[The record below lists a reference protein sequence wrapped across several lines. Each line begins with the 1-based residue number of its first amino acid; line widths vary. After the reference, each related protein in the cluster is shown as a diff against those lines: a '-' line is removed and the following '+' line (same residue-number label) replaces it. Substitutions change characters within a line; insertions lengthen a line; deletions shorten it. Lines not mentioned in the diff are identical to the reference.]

1 MQLLDILQ
9 SLFGE
14 GGPQTTNRLA
24 TAGQGPNAEDRPGYL
39 PARRGEPPA
48 WLRSSMGGPDDP
60 TLSLSSHS
68 GVQTGHGPGRGQGEA
83 VRSPAPQPAA
93 PQQPSGGRFGGF
105 FQKLVDPDAEA
116 RNVTVDWLQQ
126 KGYSPEDAKLITAN
140 KPFLQQIINQHYKEQ
155 QPSEFDQRATAAQ
168 RYGLT
173 GDQARNFT
181 LTGDIPKP
189 AEAKRSVQTI
199 YENGNEQKVWFD
211 ENTGEYKPIGGAK
224 SDLLSPEAE
233 AQKARLAQAGRTE
246 INNNMPGQ
254 TTETAY
260 DKEIGT
266 KYANRFMEFQDK
278 GSNASRGLNTIAV
291 MRQAMNQ
298 PGFYSGTGAQA
309 VQYGKRL
316 LSSLGVSDAEV
327 NGLASME
334 QFSSMSKQA
343 ALDAMGGSLGNGF
356 SNADRDFVTGQ
367 VAALD
372 TSEPGNRA
380 LLDIQEK
387 VLKRQQEI
395 AKMAGD
401 YANKHGGRIDA
412 GFDSLLIDWSEKNPL
427 FPDSGKQPW
436 YRRDD
441 QGPTRI
447 RNPEQPAQKWRATN
461 PDTGQ
466 AIERNGNAWVPA
478 Q

>member
-14 GGPQTTNRLA
+14 GGPQTTNRLMMA
-24 TAGQGPNAEDRPGYL
+24 AQNPNAEDRPGYL
-39 PARRGEPPA
+39 PARPIAVPEMAGRQGIGQFPPIPQQAAPVNAPQQTPPRSVPSIEPPA
-48 WLRSSMGGPDDP
+48 R
-60 TLSLSSHS
+60 
-68 GVQTGHGPGRGQGEA
+68 
-83 VRSPAPQPAA
+83 
-93 PQQPSGGRFGGF
+93 SGGGF
-105 FQKLVDPDAEA
+105 RDFVQKLVDPDAEA

-140 KPFLQQIINQHYKEQ
+140 KPFLQQIINQHYKGQ

-189 AEAKRSVQTI
+189 SEAKRSVQTI
-199 YENGNEQKVWFD
+199 YDAQGNEQKVWFD
-211 ENTGEYKPIGGAK
+211 ENTGAMTPIGGSK
-224 SDLLSPEAE
+224 SAVLTPEEE
-233 AQKARLAQAGRTE
+233 AQKIRLAEAGRSQ

-266 KYANRFMEFQDK
+266 KYANRFMEVQDK

-427 FPDSGKQPW
+427 FPNTGTQQQPW

-447 RNPEQPAQKWRATN
+447 RNQEKPQDRWRATN

-466 AIERNGNAWVPA
+466 AIEWNGSAWVPA

>member
-1 MQLLDILQ
+1 
-9 SLFGE
+9 
-14 GGPQTTNRLA
+14 
-24 TAGQGPNAEDRPGYL
+24 
-39 PARRGEPPA
+39 
-48 WLRSSMGGPDDP
+48 MGGPDDP

-68 GVQTGHGPGRGQGEA
+68 GVQAGHGPGRGQVEA

-93 PQQPSGGRFGGF
+93 PQQPSGGGFGGF

-140 KPFLQQIINQHYKEQ
+140 KPFLQRIINQHYKEQ
-155 QPSEFDQRATAAQ
+155 KPTEYDQRAAAA
-168 RYGLT
+168 RKYGLPE
-173 GDQARNFT
+173 DQMAAYT

-199 YENGNEQKVWFD
+199 YDDQGNERKVWLD
-211 ENTGEYKPIGGAK
+211 ETTGAMTPLGGSK
-224 SDLLSPEAE
+224 SAVLSPEEE
-233 AQKARLAQAGRTE
+233 AQKIRLAQAGRAQTNVNVGSGE
-246 INNNMPGQ
+246 GQ
-254 TTETAY
+254 Y
-260 DKEIGT
+260 DKTLGEG
-266 KYANRFMEFQDK
+266 YAKRYLETRDMAV
-278 GSNASRGLNTIAV
+278 NAGKGLNTIAV
-291 MRQAMNQ
+291 MKQAMNQ
-298 PGFYSGTGAQA
+298 PGFYSGTGANA
-309 VQYGKRL
+309 VAAGKRL
-316 LSSLGVSDAEV
+316 LSSLGFSDEAV
-327 NGLASME
+327 NGVSSME
-334 QFSSMSKQA
+334 QFAAMSKQA
-343 ALDAMGGSLGNGF
+343 ALDLMGGSLGSGF

-367 VAALD
+367 VANLD
-372 TSEPGNRA
+372 NTRGGNKA

-387 VLKRQQEI
+387 VLKRTQEI
-395 AKMAGD
+395 GRLAND
-401 YANKHGGRIDA
+401 YAKQHGGRIDA
-412 GFDSLLIDWSEKNPL
+412 GFDEYLAQWSEKNPL

-466 AIERNGNAWVPA
+466 AIEWNGNAWVPA